1 MTDLSELELS
11 TRASNV
17 LMLES
22 ITTLKQLSTFSAA
35 ELLRFPNF
43 GRKTLKEIECLLL
56 AHGLELRGGFS
67 IVKKHPPRAE
77 PSGYF
82 WTHDRMAEATALLEA
97 GLSSN
102 EVARRLG
109 KTGSNS
115 GANMLVALRRYGYYS
130 RDENT
135 LVKRLY
141 KSSMNAALCQEAAA
155 RIQELEKRQS
165 LSVNVERDCLEIEKK
180 LVAQAA
186 LYFGRSKKYEQA
198 LREILSSARLV
209 GDYHHVKIARAA
221 LGEDQT

>member
-1 MTDLSELELS
+1 MTDLSELQLS

-22 ITTLKQLSTFSAA
+22 ITTLEQLSTFSAA

-102 EVARRLG
+102 DVARRLG

-155 RIQELEKRQS
+155 RIKELEEYQVIHSKCHNVALHLEDKLKDQVS
-165 LSVNVERDCLEIEKK
+165 LYHRE
-180 LVAQAA
+180 A
-186 LYFGRSKKYEQA
+186 YKYEKA
-198 LREILSSARLV
+198 LRLILELTSPGA
-209 GDYHHVKIARAA
+209 HKEIARAV